1 MCHIVLLCV
10 ESGNVG
16 VKLIDLGN
24 CFSPTGTDTSRISFE
39 MQTLPFRAPEVQSTV
54 FLTMA
59 MSLLHNSI
67 QCHAVQCSTQSLLH
81 EPNGLHTSHCWHWRT
96 AYHASLEHCSLLQTL
111 QYLVHPHH
119 SRTTPDR
126 LNVTTSASTSTGQRL
141 PACMR
146 LSLCLIAS
154 QCMDM
159 CACRQTSC
167 AYYLV

>member
-81 EPNGLHTSHCWHWRT
+81 EPNGSTPPTVGIGALRIMQAWNT
-96 AYHASLEHCSLLQTL
+96 ALCSRPCSTWYIHITAGQHLTDSMSQHQHQHQQARDCLL
-111 QYLVHPHH
+111 
-119 SRTTPDR
+119 
-126 LNVTTSASTSTGQRL
+126 A
-141 PACMR
+141 
-146 LSLCLIAS
+146 
-154 QCMDM
+154 
-159 CACRQTSC
+159 
-167 AYYLV
+167 